1 MSGSGGDSL
10 AVKAP
15 EPVTPLALETPTTS
29 APPPPRP
36 AGGAQLGRSEMSFS
50 ASGTMNFNMDFKVG
64 DKVACLNVNGDEGLS
79 CSMDDYRVVIKEGQ
93 GFILEMPGGAK
104 VTIPVNKKKVG

>member
-1 MSGSGGDSL
+1 
-10 AVKAP
+10 
-15 EPVTPLALETPTTS
+15 
-29 APPPPRP
+29 
-36 AGGAQLGRSEMSFS
+36 MSFS

-93 GFILEMPGGAK
+93 GFILEMPG
-104 VTIPVNKKKVG
+104 VYNYLSNDLNQHVSVDKKVSIHQIDNTSRINFKSCNLIP